1 MELKNPITL
10 TTKVGSNEIV
20 RLRPQATKLVKQL
33 QGETGMSASAIVSEI
48 VYQALTVNGVKIK
61 FDVDGDE
68 VVQVF

>member
-1 MELKNPITL
+1 MEHNKPITL
-10 TTKVGSNEIV
+10 TTKVGSNEVV
-20 RLRPQATKLVKQL
+20 RLRPAATKLVKQL

-48 VYQALTVNGVKIK
+48 VYQALTVNGVKIR